1 MNKSIEMKQF
11 VLYMMY
17 VWLFSLLLAAIVYT
31 IDSYR
36 RDTDNGLKTCF
47 LDCKSKKRKLRIARI
62 EMHTPFLIRVLF
74 ADKNSTECSYFY
86 IPIWA
91 IFAINQ
97 IFFTLTALKIHR
109 TKQHH
114 PENSRQI
121 MVLLMASRELDQI
134 EVINEEKYV
143 SLEQSLFGSLFAK
156 ILSGPSMVGEMMLAI
171 LEWAYFERR
180 SENLLAS

>member
-1 MNKSIEMKQF
+1 
-11 VLYMMY
+11 
-17 VWLFSLLLAAIVYT
+17 
-31 IDSYR
+31 
-36 RDTDNGLKTCF
+36 
-47 LDCKSKKRKLRIARI
+47 
-62 EMHTPFLIRVLF
+62 MHTPFLIRVLF

-143 SLEQSLFGSLFAK
+143 SLEQSLFGNLFAK

-180 SENLLAS
+180 SENLLAFWGWFSYILTIQVWSRPLSFTPLKISLKNDHPSFFDFVVSNPKFSPI